1 MPLTK
6 KQSGWYWGSKG
17 PYATKAIALQVARAA
32 YANGY
37 KQQNTDVISFRIE
50 ENSWKPSTNLVKKF
64 EKV

>member
-17 PYATKAIALQVARAA
+17 PYATKTTALQVARAA
-32 YANGY
+32 YASGY
-37 KQQNTDVISFRIE
+37 KKQSTDVISFRIE
-50 ENSWKPSTNLVKKF
+50 ENSWKPSTNLLKKF